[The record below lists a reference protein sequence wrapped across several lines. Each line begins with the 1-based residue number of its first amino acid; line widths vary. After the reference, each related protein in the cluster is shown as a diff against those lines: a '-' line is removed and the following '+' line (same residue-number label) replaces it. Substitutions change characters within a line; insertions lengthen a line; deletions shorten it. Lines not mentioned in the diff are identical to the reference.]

1 MSETVDV
8 SGNSF
13 TLAILRE
20 WASLCETEINVPSDS
35 HDSDVQRASDE
46 LRLIAAYRTM
56 SIKAGEWPCVCGSNH
71 LNEDSGE
78 MEDEIIVTEGDQDI
92 VKCPSY
98 RPEEL

>member
-1 MSETVDV
+1 MSEPTVV
-8 SGNSF
+8 E
-13 TLAILRE
+13 LRKV
-20 WASLCETEINVPSDS
+20 L
-35 HDSDVQRASDE
+35 ASDQYSG
-46 LRLIAAYRTM
+46 LGWLITAYRTM
-56 SIKAGEWPCVCGSNH
+56 AIRAGLWLCVCGSNH